1 MKQQADNIKVF
12 VKRLGGRGKEKKLVS
27 IRFFPSFLN
36 LKIYLKGNIMKKIK
50 SWFSRRA
57 FIGKGGYGEIWKIAY
72 PLMIMG
78 ASYIVLMIT
87 DRLLLAWHNT
97 LQMSAAVPAG
107 GLNFTLFSFYT
118 VTINFTS
125 ALVAQYFGANKKH
138 QCVRTAWNS
147 FYFALLAICAILL
160 INLPLGRWIILH
172 SGHTPELIDLELKFF
187 YSLQP
192 SSCFMC
198 ISGAMF
204 GFFSG
209 TGRTQIIAKVNTTM
223 CILNIVMD
231 YALIYGVPFL
241 GIPSMGIVGAGLA
254 TSICSMIGMI
264 WAITVFLKQ
273 DQMVY
278 PTRRL
283 RTFQWWRLGKLAY
296 YGMPSGLQVLLGSGG
311 FTFFQFMIGYMG
323 PDSLTT
329 SSILISLNNL
339 AFAVI
344 IGFCDAT
351 GILVGQYIGRNR
363 KSIAEKVVYSAWRLQ
378 VPYLVFLA
386 VFYIA
391 FPDFLVDIFQ
401 STNRSISSS
410 VNFAHVKEM
419 AGMLLF
425 VAAFSNVFDSLRF
438 TFMGALRGSGDTKAI
453 LFIIGGCSLAI
464 MMPGT
469 WIMTRI
475 MHCNLLQLWGFMVFY
490 CFLLMALLFLR
501 FNSGA
506 WKNINMIKR

>member
-1 MKQQADNIKVF
+1 
-12 VKRLGGRGKEKKLVS
+12 
-27 IRFFPSFLN
+27 
-36 LKIYLKGNIMKKIK
+36 MKKIK
-50 SWFSRRA
+50 SWVSRRA

-97 LQMSAAVPAG
+97 LEMSAAVPAG

-118 VTINFTS
+118 VTIGFTS
-125 ALVAQYFGANKKH
+125 ALVAQYYGANKKH
-138 QCVRTAWNS
+138 QCVRATWNS
-147 FYFALLAICAILL
+147 FYFALLSICVILL
-160 INLPLGRWIILH
+160 INLPLGRWIILNSKH
-172 SGHTPELIDLELKFF
+172 APELIELELRFF
-187 YSLQP
+187 YSIQP

-198 ISGAMF
+198 ISAAMF

-209 TGRTQIIAKVNTTM
+209 TGRTQIIATVNTTM

-231 YALIYGVPFL
+231 YALIYGVPFM

-264 WAITVFLKQ
+264 WVTLKFLFQ
-273 DQMVY
+273 DQMIY

-283 RTFQWWRLGKLAY
+283 RAFQWWRLRKLAY
-296 YGMPSGLQVLLGSGG
+296 YGMPGGLQVLLGSGG

-323 PDSLTT
+323 PVALTA

-351 GILVGQYIGRNR
+351 SILVGQYIGRVR
-363 KSIAEKVVYSAWRLQ
+363 KQIAEKVVYNAWRIQ
-378 VPYLVFLA
+378 IPYLILLA
-386 VFYIA
+386 VFYIV
-391 FPDFLVDIFQ
+391 FPDFLVDIF
-401 STNRSISSS
+401 RSAGGAENSG
-410 VNFAHVKEM
+410 VDFGQVKMMAHT
-419 AGMLLF
+419 LLF

-438 TFMGALRGSGDTKAI
+438 TFMGGLRGAGDTKAI
-453 LFIIGGCSLAI
+453 LYIIGGCSLVLMI
-464 MMPGT
+464 PGT
-469 WIMTRI
+469 WFMT
-475 MHCNLLQLWGFMVFY
+475 MVLHCNLLQVWGFMVTY
-490 CFLLMALLFLR
+490 CFILMLLLFLR

-506 WKNINMIKR
+506 WKKIDMLRRN

>member
-1 MKQQADNIKVF
+1 MN
-12 VKRLGGRGKEKKLVS
+12 
-27 IRFFPSFLN
+27 
-36 LKIYLKGNIMKKIK
+36 KIK
-50 SWFSRRA
+50 SWVSRRA

-107 GLNFTLFSFYT
+107 GLNFSLFSFYS

-125 ALVAQYFGANKKH
+125 ALVAQYFGAKKKH
-138 QCVRTAWNS
+138 QCVRTTWNS

-160 INLPLGRWIILH
+160 INLPLGRWIIMH
-172 SGHTPELIDLELKFF
+172 SGHTQELIELELKFF

-204 GFFSG
+204 GFFAG
-209 TGRTQIIAKVNTTM
+209 TGRTKIIATVNTTM
-223 CILNIVMD
+223 CALNIVLD

-241 GIPSMGIVGAGLA
+241 GIPTLGIVGAGLA

-264 WAITVFLKQ
+264 WAIIVYLCQ
-273 DQMVY
+273 DQTIY

-283 RTFQWWRLGKLAY
+283 MTLQWWRLKKLAY

-311 FTFFQFMIGYMG
+311 FTFFQFMTGYMG
-323 PDSLTT
+323 PDALTT

-339 AFAVI
+339 AWAVI
-344 IGFCDAT
+344 VGFCDAI

-363 KSIAEKVVYSAWRLQ
+363 KNTAEKVVYNAWRLQ
-378 VPYLVFLA
+378 IPYLAFLA
-386 VFYIA
+386 IIYIS
-391 FPDFLVDIFQ
+391 FPDLLVDIFQ
-401 STNRSISSS
+401 RTGSTGSS
-410 VNFAHVKEM
+410 VNFSHVKEM
-419 AGMLLF
+419 ARILLF
-425 VAAFSNVFDSLRF
+425 VAAFSNVIDASRF
-438 TFMGALRGSGDTKAI
+438 TFMGALRGSGDTQAI
-453 LFIIGGCSLAI
+453 LYIIGGCSVLI

-475 MHCNLLQLWGFMVFY
+475 MHCNLMQLWAFMVFY
-490 CFLLMALLFLR
+490 CFVLMVFLFLR

-506 WKNINMIKR
+506 WKKIDLIQRCQVR